1 MKCELF
7 YKYKK
12 SKSEVRE
19 ALRAAFDEYESSI
32 VKQIENDIDVDQ
44 KSVWTILNKRKQ
56 KSSIMQSLGKKGT
69 LVTDSN
75 EILNVWQEHF
85 ETIFSKSVY
94 LEMIYLTV
102 LYIQQM

>member
-1 MKCELF
+1 MMF
-7 YKYKK
+7 YYLS

-56 KSSIMQSLGKKGT
+56 KSSIMQSLGKKKVP
-69 LVTDSN
+69 LLQIV
-75 EILNVWQEHF
+75 VKF
-85 ETIFSKSVY
+85 
-94 LEMIYLTV
+94 
-102 LYIQQM
+102 